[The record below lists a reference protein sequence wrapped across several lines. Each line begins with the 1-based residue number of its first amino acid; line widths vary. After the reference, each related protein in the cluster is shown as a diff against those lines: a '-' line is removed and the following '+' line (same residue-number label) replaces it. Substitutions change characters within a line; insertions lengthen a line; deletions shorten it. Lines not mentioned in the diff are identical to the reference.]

1 MTDKKVIAAGHICL
15 DITPLFPAGKAGRPE
30 ELLIP
35 GKLLRMDGVD
45 VHTGGS
51 VANTG
56 LAMKRM
62 GADVRL
68 MGKIGDDAFGRMILD
83 ILASYGCDGRR
94 DMIIAPDA
102 VTSYSVVLAVPG
114 SDRIFLHAP
123 GANDTFGREDLD
135 MEVVSGADLFHF
147 GYPPLMRR
155 MYENNGAELL
165 SVFKTV
171 KELGLAT
178 SLDMAAVD
186 PASEAGAVDWRG
198 LLEKLLPYVDF
209 FLPSAE
215 ELCFMLDRARWQEWM
230 SRCPGGDVTE
240 TLESERD
247 IKPLAD
253 MLMDMGAAA
262 VLIKCGAPGLYY
274 RTADR
279 KRLSEIGA
287 KAGIDPAVWA
297 DREGFRKSYIPDRIC
312 SATGAGDTCIA
323 AFLTAMLSGRD
334 PESCIRL
341 AAAAGA
347 SCMESYD
354 ALSGLKS
361 LEELETKI
369 AAGWAE
375 R

>member
-1 MTDKKVIAAGHICL
+1 MTNKKVIAAGHICL
-15 DITPLFPAGKAGRPE
+15 DITPLFPAGKTGRTE
-30 ELLIP
+30 DLLIP

-45 VHTGGS
+45 VHTGGP

-56 LAMKRM
+56 LAMKKL

-83 ILASYGCDGRR
+83 ILAGYGCDGRR
-94 DMIIAPDA
+94 DMIIDPNA
-102 VTSYSVVLAVPG
+102 VTSYSVVLAMPG

-123 GANDTFGREDLD
+123 GANDTFSSADLD
-135 MEVVSGADLFHF
+135 MKAVSEADLFHF

-155 MYENNGAELL
+155 MYENDGAELVT
-165 SVFKTV
+165 VFKTV

-178 SLDMAAVD
+178 SLDMSAVD
-186 PASEAGAVDWRG
+186 PSSDAGKVDWYG
-198 LLEKLLPYVDF
+198 ILERLMPYVDF

-215 ELCFMLDRARWQEWM
+215 ELCFMLDRDRWEEWM
-230 SRCPGGDVTE
+230 SRCHGGDVTE
-240 TLESERD
+240 TLEAERD
-247 IKPLAD
+247 IRPLAD
-253 MLMDMGAAA
+253 MLMDMGAGV

-274 RTADR
+274 RTADV

-287 KAGIDPAVWA
+287 KVDIEPTLWA
-297 DREGFRKSYIPDRIC
+297 DREGFKKSYVPEKIC

-323 AFLTAMLSGRD
+323 AFLTAMLGGRD

-347 SCMESYD
+347 SCVEGYD

-361 LEELETKI
+361 MDELEKKI

>member
-1 MTDKKVIAAGHICL
+1 MTDRKVIAAGHICL

-35 GKLLRMDGVD
+35 GRLLRMDGAD

-56 LAMKRM
+56 LAMKKL

-83 ILASYGCDGRR
+83 VLAAHGCDGRR
-94 DMIIAPDA
+94 DMILDSDA

-123 GANDTFGREDLD
+123 GANDTFSSTDLD
-135 MEVVSGADLFHF
+135 MAAVAEADLFHF
-147 GYPPLMRR
+147 GYPPLMRK
-155 MYENNGAELL
+155 MYENDGAELI
-165 SVFKTV
+165 SMFRTV
-171 KELGLAT
+171 KKLGLAT

-186 PASEAGAVDWRG
+186 PASEAGAVNWRG

-215 ELCFMLDRARWQEWM
+215 ELCFMLDRDRWQEWM
-230 SRCPGGDVTE
+230 RRCPGGDVTE
-240 TLESERD
+240 TLEPERD
-247 IKPLAD
+247 IRPLAD
-253 MLMDMGAAA
+253 KLMDMGAAA

-274 RTADR
+274 KTADR
-279 KRLSEIGA
+279 RRLSGIGA

-297 DREGFRKSYIPDRIC
+297 DREGFQKSYVPDRIC

-334 PESCIRL
+334 PESCFRL
-341 AAAAGA
+341 AAAEGA
-347 SCMESYD
+347 SCVESYD

-361 LEELETKI
+361 LEELEKKI

-375 R
+375 Q

>member
-15 DITPLFPAGKAGRPE
+15 DITPLFPPGKTGRPE

-35 GKLLRMDGVD
+35 GKLLRMDGAD

-56 LAMKRM
+56 LAMKRL

-83 ILASYGCDGRR
+83 ILAAHGCDGKR
-94 DMIIAPDA
+94 DMIIDAGA
-102 VTSYSVVLAVPG
+102 VTSYSVVVAVPG

-135 MEVVSGADLFHF
+135 RKALSEADLFHF
-147 GYPPLMRR
+147 GYPPLMRK
-155 MYENNGAELL
+155 MYENNGAELV
-165 SVFKTV
+165 SMFRTV

-186 PASEAGAVDWRG
+186 PASEAAAVDWRG
-198 LLEKLLPYVDF
+198 LLERLIPYVDF

-215 ELCFMLDRARWQEWM
+215 ELCFMLDRARWWEWM

-240 TLESERD
+240 TLEPERD

-253 MLMDMGAAA
+253 RLMEMGAAV

-274 RTADR
+274 KTAG
-279 KRLSEIGA
+279 KQRLAGIGV
-287 KAGIDPAVWA
+287 KAGIDPERWA
-297 DREGFRKSYIPDRIC
+297 NREGFRKSYVPEKIC

-323 AFLTAMLSGRD
+323 AFLTAMLSGREAED
-334 PESCIRL
+334 CIRL
-341 AAAAGA
+341 AAAEGA
-347 SCMESYD
+347 SCVESYD
-354 ALSGLKS
+354 ALGGLRS
-361 LEELETKI
+361 LAELETKI